1 MDAVEFIKTVNRMYP
16 CDRREALNFAFDNPE
31 QAVVRV
37 ERWAKANPVKT
48 RQSEFLKIFPNVK
61 TDDGVIVFCP
71 SNFLPAVKRN
81 AYCGK
86 YESCKECRKNYWLT
100 EVTDND

>member
-37 ERWAKANPVKT
+37 ERWAKA
-48 RQSEFLKIFPNVK
+48 SF
-61 TDDGVIVFCP
+61 
-71 SNFLPAVKRN
+71 
-81 AYCGK
+81 
-86 YESCKECRKNYWLT
+86 
-100 EVTDND
+100 

>member
-37 ERWAKANPVKT
+37 ERWAKDHPVKT
-48 RQSEFLKIFPNVK
+48 RQSEFLKRFPNAMINK
-61 TDDGVIVFCP
+61 SDGVLCITPC
-71 SNFLPAVKRN
+71 SIEGESIGCINGKS
-81 AYCGK
+81 CGD
-86 YESCKECRKNYWLT
+86 CRREYWSE
-100 EVTDND
+100 EVNN